1 MLDMTKVLRCV
12 RLSEWAYGNIQ
23 QMKDNLAAHEY
34 STEKLKFFN
43 KDGAQA
49 YGMYTKTGEVV
60 VVFRGTEPDTFN
72 DIIADLKA
80 WPSASETKGKVHDGF
95 KDELNK
101 IYPLILEWLGST
113 RDKTVIIT
121 GHSLGAAMASLFAA
135 RLHQMD
141 IDVELYT
148 FGSPRVGNR
157 EWAQQFKDIKAYRFI
172 NNNDLVCR
180 VPTSLY
186 YHHVGETYYFSYKGN
201 LMRNANAWQRFTD
214 RIRSRI
220 RVITKLE
227 VFDSL
232 YDHGIPKYNNRVK
245 ENK

>member
-1 MLDMTKVLRCV
+1 MLDMSKVLRCV
-12 RLSEWAYGNIQ
+12 RLSQWAYLDIQ
-23 QMKDNLAAHEY
+23 KMKDNLSAHEY
-34 STEKLKFFN
+34 STQKLKYFN
-43 KDGAQA
+43 KEGAQA
-49 YGMYTKTGEVV
+49 YGMYTKTGEAV
-60 VVFRGTEPDTFN
+60 VVFRGTEPDTIN

-80 WPSASETKGKVHDGF
+80 WPTVIETQGKVHDGF
-95 KDELNK
+95 KDELDK
-101 IYPLILEWLGST
+101 IYPLILEWLGSK

-148 FGSPRVGNR
+148 FGSPRVGNK
-157 EWAQQFKDIKAYRFI
+157 EWAEQFENIKAYRFV

-180 VPTSLY
+180 VPTGLY
-186 YHHVGETYYFSYKGN
+186 YQHVGETCYFSYKGN
-201 LMRNANAWQRFTD
+201 LMQNASAWQRFTD
-214 RIRSRI
+214 RIRSRV

-232 YDHGIPKYNNRVK
+232 YDHNIPKYQKRVK
-245 ENK
+245 DNK